1 MVLWILWSYIICL
14 SIDNLIQNQLQLLKH
29 YGVMNMKQKI
39 EEVIQH
45 VQKSEKVSEENK
57 PLILE
62 KLEEWREEED
72 AINDFAVRFE
82 NWWMEMEPIFAEL
95 GWI

>member
-1 MVLWILWSYIICL
+1 MI
-14 SIDNLIQNQLQLLKH
+14 KE
-29 YGVMNMKQKI
+29 KI
-39 EEVIQH
+39 EEVIEY
-45 VQKSEKVSEENK
+45 VQTSEKVSEENK

-62 KLEEWREEED
+62 KLEEWREEDD
-72 AINDFAVRFE
+72 AINDISVRFQ

>member
-1 MVLWILWSYIICL
+1 
-14 SIDNLIQNQLQLLKH
+14 
-29 YGVMNMKQKI
+29 MKTKI
-39 EEVIQH
+39 EEVIKE
-45 VQKSEKVSEENK
+45 VESSEKISVENK

-62 KLEEWREEED
+62 KLHEWKNEEKVV
-72 AINDFAVRFE
+72 NDVAVRFE

>member
-1 MVLWILWSYIICL
+1 
-14 SIDNLIQNQLQLLKH
+14 
-29 YGVMNMKQKI
+29 MKTKI
-39 EEVIQH
+39 EEVIRH
-45 VQKSEKVSEENK
+45 VEKSEKVSQESK

-62 KLEEWREEED
+62 KLKEWKEED
-72 AINDFAVRFE
+72 NAIADVTIRFE

>member
-1 MVLWILWSYIICL
+1 
-14 SIDNLIQNQLQLLKH
+14 
-29 YGVMNMKQKI
+29 MKQKI

-45 VQKSEKVSEENK
+45 VQKSEKVSEESK

-62 KLEEWREEED
+62 KLKEWREEDE
-72 AINDFAVRFE
+72 AINDIAVRFE
-82 NWWMEMEPIFAEL
+82 NWWLEMEPIFAEL

>member
-1 MVLWILWSYIICL
+1 
-14 SIDNLIQNQLQLLKH
+14 
-29 YGVMNMKQKI
+29 MKKRI
-39 EEVIQH
+39 EEVINH
-45 VQKSEKVSEENK
+45 VQKSPKVSPEDK

-62 KLEEWREEED
+62 KLEEWKSED
-72 AINDFAVRFE
+72 KAVNDVATRFE

>member
-1 MVLWILWSYIICL
+1 
-14 SIDNLIQNQLQLLKH
+14 
-29 YGVMNMKQKI
+29 MKEKI
-39 EEVIQH
+39 EEVIEY
-45 VQKSEKVSEENK
+45 VQTSEKVSEENK

-62 KLEEWREEED
+62 KLEEWREEDE
-72 AINDFAVRFE
+72 AINDISVRFQ

>member
-1 MVLWILWSYIICL
+1 MKVISSQYVID
-14 SIDNLIQNQLQLLKH
+14 IDNICRLDKIQRK
-29 YGVMNMKQKI
+29 GSNMKNKI
-39 EEVIQH
+39 EEVIKQ
-45 VQKSEKVSEENK
+45 VEGSEKISVESK

-62 KLEEWREEED
+62 KLEEWKSED
-72 AINDFAVRFE
+72 KAVNDIAVRFE

>member
-1 MVLWILWSYIICL
+1 
-14 SIDNLIQNQLQLLKH
+14 
-29 YGVMNMKQKI
+29 MKEKI

-45 VQKSEKVSEENK
+45 VQKSKQVTEENK

-62 KLEEWREEED
+62 KLEEWKEEEE
-72 AINDFAVRFE
+72 AINDITVRFQK
-82 NWWMEMEPIFAEL
+82 WWMEMEPIFAEL

>member
-1 MVLWILWSYIICL
+1 
-14 SIDNLIQNQLQLLKH
+14 
-29 YGVMNMKQKI
+29 MKEKI

-45 VQKSEKVSEENK
+45 VQKSEKVAEENK
-57 PLILE
+57 PLIIE
-62 KLEEWREEED
+62 KLEEWRGED
-72 AINDFAVRFE
+72 EAISDISVRFQ

>member
-1 MVLWILWSYIICL
+1 
-14 SIDNLIQNQLQLLKH
+14 
-29 YGVMNMKQKI
+29 MKEKI
-39 EEVIQH
+39 EKVISH
-45 VQKSEKVSEENK
+45 VEQSENISTENK

-62 KLEEWREEED
+62 KLKEWKEED
-72 AINDFAVRFE
+72 NAIADVTTRFE

>member
-1 MVLWILWSYIICL
+1 
-14 SIDNLIQNQLQLLKH
+14 
-29 YGVMNMKQKI
+29 MKEKI

-45 VQKSEKVSEENK
+45 VQKSEKVAEENK

-62 KLEEWREEED
+62 KLEEWREEDE
-72 AINDFAVRFE
+72 AINDIAVRFE